1 MNIVTL
7 DFETYF
13 DKEYSLRKK
22 EYNTSSYIRSPL
34 FKAQCVG
41 VKINDGPVHWY
52 SGEELT
58 KALHSIDWSR
68 SALLCH
74 NTAFDGLILSHHFG
88 IIPAYYYDTLSMARA
103 LHSNAIGA
111 GLDEVARFYK
121 VGNKLPSV
129 LDKTKG
135 VREIPP
141 ELLKQLGEYC
151 AEDTRL
157 TYEIFEKMKKFFPQ
171 AELDLIDLTIR
182 MFCDPVLEVD
192 IPAVEKELKR
202 EIKEQQEIIARSG
215 RSKKELSSPEAF
227 AAALRSLGIE
237 PPTKVSETTGKTAYA
252 FAKNDVE
259 FQALALHPDER
270 VRDLY
275 HARLAAK
282 STINETRAYRF
293 LEAGRGGAK
302 IPVLLKYF
310 GAHTGRWSAGNKM
323 NMQNLPSSRA
333 KCGGALRK
341 AILAPKGY
349 KIVVCDS
356 AQIEARVT
364 AWLADQ
370 FDLLDDFRN
379 KIDVYSKFA
388 TELYGYLVTKAE
400 ETKTERHVGKSSVL
414 GLGFGM
420 GKDKMKTFLETGTP
434 SVKLSLDK
442 CAEIVQFY
450 RKKYAK
456 IARLWRTMDRILAE
470 MSQNKRGSYK
480 CISWDGSFLMLPNG
494 LYLLYPFLRGD
505 YNEFT
510 GKLENLRY
518 YDYQDGVKMR
528 MQRGDDAGCSPH
540 FIWGGALTENVVQAL
555 ARIIVAEQMLL
566 ISKRYRVVTMTH
578 DEIVVLAKDD
588 EAEECKEYM
597 LQVMSTPPM
606 WAPDIPLFAE
616 AGYAENYSK

>member
-1 MNIVTL
+1 MDIVTL

-13 DKEYSLRKK
+13 DKDYSLRK
-22 EYNTSSYIRSPL
+22 EQYNTSSYVRDPK

-41 VKINDGPVHWY
+41 VKINDGPVAWY

-58 KALHSIDWSR
+58 KVLHSIEWDR

-74 NTAFDGLILSHHFG
+74 NTAFDGLILSHHYG
-88 IIPAYYYDTLSMARA
+88 IVPAYYYDTLSMARA

-121 VGNKLPSV
+121 VGNKLQNV

-135 VREIPP
+135 VLDIPP
-141 ELLKQLGEYC
+141 DLLAQLGEYC

-157 TYEIFEKMKKFFPQ
+157 TYEIFQKMLKHFPQ
-171 AELDLIDLTIR
+171 AELDLINLTIR

-192 IPAVEKELKR
+192 LPAVEKELAR
-202 EIKEQQEIIARSG
+202 EIKEQQEIIAKSG
-215 RSKKELSSPEAF
+215 YSKTDLASSIKF
-227 AAALRSLGIE
+227 AEILRSLGVE
-237 PPTKVSETTGKTAYA
+237 PPTKISKRTSLEAYA

-259 FQALALHPDER
+259 FQALAEHEDER
-270 VRDLY
+270 VRDVY
-275 HARLAAK
+275 AARLAAK

-293 LEAGRGGAK
+293 LEAGRDGHK
-302 IPVLLKYF
+302 LPVLLKYF

-341 AILAPKGY
+341 AIKAPKGY

-364 AWLADQ
+364 AWLAGQ
-370 FDLLDDFRN
+370 LDLLDDFRN
-379 KIDVYSKFA
+379 KEDVYSKFA
-388 TELYGYLVTKAE
+388 TELYGYLVTKALI
-400 ETKTERHVGKSSVL
+400 TERHVGKSSVL

-420 GKDKMKTFLETGTP
+420 GAEKMKLFLETGTP
-434 SVKLSLDK
+434 SVKLSVDK
-442 CAEIVQFY
+442 CRTIVQFY
-450 RKKYAK
+450 RKKYSNIAK
-456 IARLWRTMDRILAE
+456 LWRIMDRVLAE
-470 MSQNKRGSYK
+470 MSQGKRGSYK
-480 CISWDGSFLMLPNG
+480 CISWDGNFIMLPNG

-505 YNEFT
+505 YNEYS
-510 GKLENLRY
+510 GKLEKMRY
-518 YDYQDGVKMR
+518 YNYKDGVKMK
-528 MQRGDDAGCSPH
+528 MQRGDDTGCSPR

-555 ARIIVAEQMLL
+555 ARIIVSEQMLI

-578 DEIVVLAKDD
+578 DEVVVLAKDE
-588 EAEECKEYM
+588 EAEECQEYM
-597 LQVMSTPPM
+597 LQVMSTAPT

-616 AGYAENYSK
+616 AGYADNYSK